1 MACAIPLTPLAS
13 APRAVAAAA
22 SPATTK
28 PKSAS
33 PLLAGSAGLRF
44 SRGPISSAAVSV
56 SGAAPLTLTGGA
68 SGPPRVTMA
77 SAYIC
82 RDCGY
87 IYNSRSP
94 FEKLPDTYKCPVCS
108 APKRRFK
115 PYAAPV
121 SRNANDLAVR
131 KQRKAELQG
140 SGGGGDSLP
149 VLVAGILAA
158 LVGVAVFL
166 NSAY

>member
-1 MACAIPLTPLAS
+1 MACTTALTHSLAS
-13 APRAVAAAA
+13 VPRAVAATPAA
-22 SPATTK
+22 AK
-28 PKSAS
+28 PKPS
-33 PLLAGSAGLRF
+33 PLLAGSAGLRS
-44 SRGPISSAAVSV
+44 SRGAISSAAVSV
-56 SGAAPLTLTGGA
+56 ANAAPLTLSGGA

-87 IYNSRSP
+87 IYNSRTP
-94 FEKLPDTYKCPVCS
+94 FEKLPDTYRCPVCS

-115 PYAAPV
+115 PYTAPV
-121 SRNANDLAVR
+121 SRNANDLDVR
-131 KQRKAELQG
+131 KARKAQLK
-140 SGGGGDSLP
+140 GGGDSGASLP

-158 LVGVAVFL
+158 LLGVAVYL

>member
-1 MACAIPLTPLAS
+1 MACAIPLTHSLAS
-13 APRAVAAAA
+13 APRAAVAAA
-22 SPATTK
+22 SPATAK

-33 PLLAGSAGLRF
+33 PLLAGSAGLRS

-56 SGAAPLTLTGGA
+56 SSAAPLTLTGGA

-87 IYNSRSP
+87 IYNSRTP
-94 FEKLPDTYKCPVCS
+94 FEKLPDSYKCPVCS

-121 SRNANDLAVR
+121 ARNANDLAVR
-131 KQRKAELQG
+131 KARKAELQG
-140 SGGGGDSLP
+140 GGGGDSLP
-149 VLVAGILAA
+149 VLVAGIVAVLA
-158 LVGVAVFL
+158 GVAVYL